1 MIDSHITR
9 KYRWFWPW
17 QDEKEELWL
26 REMAKQ
32 GLHLVEL
39 KYLGQYFFRSGEPS
53 DTVYRLDYQK
63 SPKKE
68 KDAYLQL
75 FKDSGWEH
83 VGSRAGWQ
91 YFRKPFSPGEPEE
104 IFTDTAS
111 KVEKY
116 QRQIGGLIIF
126 IPIYM
131 MLMMNIDFSPNSFL
145 GELAKFLGFILIVS
159 FLIVIL
165 KLASRI
171 DRLRKQN
178 LKQ

>member
-1 MIDSHITR
+1 MKQSQLTR
-9 KYRWFWPW
+9 KCRWFLPW
-17 QDEKEELWL
+17 QDEKEENWL
-26 REMAKQ
+26 RGMANQ

-39 KYLGQYFFRSGEPS
+39 NNFGQYFFRTGEPV

-63 SPKKE
+63 YSKKE

-75 FKDSGWEH
+75 FKDSGWEF
-83 VGSRAGWQ
+83 VGPRSGWQ
-91 YFRKPFSPGEPEE
+91 YFCKPFSPGEPEE

-111 KVEKY
+111 KVDKY
-116 QRQIGGLIIF
+116 QRQIAGMIIF

-131 MLMMNIDFSPNSFL
+131 ILMMNIDFSPYSFL
-145 GELAKFLGFILIVS
+145 GELAKFLGFVLIVS
-159 FLIVIL
+159 FMIVIL